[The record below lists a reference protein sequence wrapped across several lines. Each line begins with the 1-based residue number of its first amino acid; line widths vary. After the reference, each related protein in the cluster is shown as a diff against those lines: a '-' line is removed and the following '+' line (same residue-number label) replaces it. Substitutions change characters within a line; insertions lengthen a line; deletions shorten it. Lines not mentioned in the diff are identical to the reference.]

1 MSSIR
6 TARAFAAVTAVP
18 LALGVLG
25 GVAHADGFADDG
37 SNASV
42 STNLSDGVSG
52 DNNGISNANQQV
64 AAGSNASNE
73 ANNANVQGY
82 GPVAID
88 QSTDEYM
95 VIFGW

>member
-1 MSSIR
+1 MASIR
-6 TARAFAAVTAVP
+6 TARVLAAVAAVP

-37 SNASV
+37 SSASV
-42 STNLSDGVSG
+42 STSLSDGVSG

-64 AAGSNASNE
+64 AAGSGASNE

-82 GPVAID
+82 GPIAID
-88 QSTDEYM
+88 QSTNEYT
-95 VIFGW
+95 VIFDW